1 MSSPTVTSG
10 PILVDPV
17 TGDPRLGSSTSG
29 REAAR
34 VVKFSPEGASR
45 DLLVFSEVS
54 LFSSS
59 FFTSHYISFP

>member
-1 MSSPTVTSG
+1 MSFDQSNAM
-10 PILVDPV
+10 LVDPV
-17 TGDPRLGSSTSG
+17 TGDRRFSGSTSG

-54 LFSSS
+54 RKG
-59 FFTSHYISFP
+59 